1 MRVLPALAILL
12 TLLSYRDV
20 IGFDFRPGVG
30 ALESWLI
37 RPTGL
42 PFPLALGGA
51 LLLLGLRRGRWLALP
66 EGAPGRVSLAAI
78 AFFGSAGLLSWARLT
93 GVADLLIESLALL
106 IVAGAAARKGVAG
119 VRLVA
124 VPAIFLLLALSPSP
138 AAVNELFWF
147 IQVQTARVAAAVLD
161 GFGLPVL
168 RETVVLTTP
177 EETFA
182 VIESCASLG
191 VLVILVAFAL
201 LLREQIAERGA
212 PSWGLVIAAVPLA
225 VALNLVR
232 VVTII
237 LRPAANQVS
246 HLVQWGILLG
256 CGVGVLLGVARRVGR
271 PAAATLDGPA
281 NTASV
286 RPSPRFAGW
295 AVLAAG
301 LLAILSLLPRPAPR
315 SASNEAMAPAIPL
328 EHAGWSGREVSVD
341 RQFLGWV
348 RFREIVSRR
357 YERESEVVRLF
368 VGLDDSRARSAS
380 PFSSKTLLPGFG
392 WIELPAAPQ
401 AADSPQPQTAIV
413 VRESARW
420 WVAQWRLGYHGI
432 VGESL
437 RHALAIDASP
447 FAAPRTRAV
456 VRLRVPLL
464 DVDPGAGAAATST
477 LERFLDDFRE
487 FLPLP
492 PDPGTAESWR
502 RP

>member
-1 MRVLPALAILL
+1 M
-12 TLLSYRDV
+12 
-20 IGFDFRPGVG
+20 
-30 ALESWLI
+30 
-37 RPTGL
+37 
-42 PFPLALGGA
+42 
-51 LLLLGLRRGRWLALP
+51 
-66 EGAPGRVSLAAI
+66 
-78 AFFGSAGLLSWARLT
+78 
-93 GVADLLIESLALL
+93 
-106 IVAGAAARKGVAG
+106 
-119 VRLVA
+119 
-124 VPAIFLLLALSPSP
+124 
-138 AAVNELFWF
+138 
-147 IQVQTARVAAAVLD
+147 
-161 GFGLPVL
+161 
-168 RETVVLTTP
+168 
-177 EETFA
+177 
-182 VIESCASLG
+182 
-191 VLVILVAFAL
+191 
-201 LLREQIAERGA
+201 
-212 PSWGLVIAAVPLA
+212 
-225 VALNLVR
+225 
-232 VVTII
+232 
-237 LRPAANQVS
+237 
-246 HLVQWGILLG
+246 
-256 CGVGVLLGVARRVGR
+256 
-271 PAAATLDGPA
+271 
-281 NTASV
+281 